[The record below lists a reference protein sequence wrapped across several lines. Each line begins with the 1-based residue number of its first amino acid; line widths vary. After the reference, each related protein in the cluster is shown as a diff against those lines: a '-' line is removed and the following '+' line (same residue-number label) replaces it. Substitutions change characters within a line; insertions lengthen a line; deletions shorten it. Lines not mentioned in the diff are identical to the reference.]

1 MTLLVPVVWG
11 STIQYE
17 QGGLPMSVA
26 VGLNNALDKAYESKS
41 LTEILDSPVD
51 ALAGV
56 SEGDAK
62 HLAAAFGIKTVR
74 DLGTSKY
81 FKLAQALVEVGRQA
95 D

>member
-1 MTLLVPVVWG
+1 MNPLTSRG
-11 STIQYE
+11 IGK
-17 QGGLPMSVA
+17 GGQPEERGKPMSVA
-26 VGLNNALDKAYESKS
+26 VGLNKALDKAYEGKS
-41 LTEILDSPVD
+41 LSELLDSPVA

-56 SEGDAK
+56 SDGDAE

-74 DLGTSKY
+74 DLGSNKY